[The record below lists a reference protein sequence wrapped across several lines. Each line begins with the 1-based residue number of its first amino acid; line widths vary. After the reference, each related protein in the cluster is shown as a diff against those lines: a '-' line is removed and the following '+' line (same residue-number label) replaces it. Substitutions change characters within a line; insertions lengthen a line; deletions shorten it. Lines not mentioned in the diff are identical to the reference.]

1 MSMMTSKEFNAVIE
15 RYLRPITFPV
25 AVKMSKSTEMPGK
38 YRRATKIFGH
48 QINICQGLS
57 VARRYGWT
65 VGFLKDDMGC
75 AVSMLIFGFYEDP
88 EFIKKGEIIYPGFTK
103 TVEAAEII
111 QALQPKAPVGAIG
124 SIVIGAL
131 DRVDFEPDLVLVYG
145 TPAQIIRLVQSAL
158 YRDGGTIESRF
169 SGRCACA
176 QEFIYPF
183 FRQQCNV
190 IIPAQGER
198 VYALTADEE
207 VVFAIPSKHIES
219 VAEGLEETHKSGAAR
234 FPTPFFGIHS
244 KPDFPKRYEEV
255 EKYCGMRPG

>member
-1 MSMMTSKEFNAVIE
+1 MTNKEFNTVIE
-15 RYLRPITFPV
+15 RYIRPITFP
-25 AVKMSKSTEMPGK
+25 AAIKMSKGDSLPKE
-38 YRRATKIFGH
+38 YRRPTKIFGYR
-48 QINICQGLS
+48 INICQGLS
-57 VARRYGWT
+57 IARRYGWT
-65 VGFLKDDMGC
+65 IGFLKDDMGC

-88 EFIKKGEIIYPGFTK
+88 EFVKKGEIIYPGFTK
-103 TVEAAEII
+103 TLTAAAKI
-111 QALQPKAPVGAIG
+111 QSLQPKAPVGSIG

-145 TPAQIIRLVQSAL
+145 TPAQVIRLVQSAL

-183 FRQQCNV
+183 LQDRCNV

-198 VYALTADEE
+198 VYATTADDEI
-207 VVFAIPSKHIES
+207 VFAIPKNHIES

-234 FPTPFFGIHS
+234 FPTPFFGLQS
-244 KPDFPKRYEEV
+244 LPSFPKRYEALEH
-255 EKYCGMRPG
+255 YCGIK

>member
-1 MSMMTSKEFNAVIE
+1 MTNKEFNAVIE
-15 RYLRPITFPV
+15 RHIRPITFPV
-25 AVKMSKSTEMPGK
+25 AVRISKDTGMPDQ

-48 QINICQGLS
+48 RINICQGLS
-57 VARRYGWT
+57 IARRYGWT
-65 VGFLKDDMGC
+65 IGFLKDDMGC

-103 TVEAAEII
+103 TLEAGAII
-111 QALQPKAPVGAIG
+111 QSLQPKAPVGSIG
-124 SIVIGAL
+124 SIVIGPL
-131 DRVDFEPDLVLVYG
+131 DRADFDPDLVLVYG

-183 FRQQCNV
+183 FHQQCNV

-198 VYALTADEE
+198 VYALTADDEI
-207 VVFAIPSKHIES
+207 VFTIPAKHIES
-219 VAEGLEETHKSGAAR
+219 VAEGIEETHKSGAAK
-234 FPTPFFGIHS
+234 FPTPFFGLQS
-244 KPDFPKRYEEV
+244 LPSFPKRYEALER
-255 EKYCGMRPG
+255 YCGIK